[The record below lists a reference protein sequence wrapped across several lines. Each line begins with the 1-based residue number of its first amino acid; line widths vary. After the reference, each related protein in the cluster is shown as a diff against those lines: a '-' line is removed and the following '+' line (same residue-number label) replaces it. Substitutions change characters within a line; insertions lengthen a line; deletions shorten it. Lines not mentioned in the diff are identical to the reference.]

1 VLGGAFSG
9 AEERPRGVVDKVAV
23 DLVGDDDQVV
33 PRRDL
38 AQGSDGGGLGELAG
52 GVVGQGHDH
61 RADPPSGCPGG
72 GDGPGER
79 GGVADAAFARR
90 DGHEVGAGT
99 GERGLGGVANP
110 ARLGH
115 RDVGTDGEQQGEQ

>member
-1 VLGGAFSG
+1 M
-9 AEERPRGVVDKVAV
+9 
-23 DLVGDDDQVV
+23 

-38 AQGSDGGGLGELAG
+38 AQGSDGGGLGELPVGLSGRVTITEPIRLPAARAVVTARAG
-52 GVVGQGHDH
+52 AEGSQM
-61 RADPPSGCPGG
+61 PPSP
-72 GDGPGER
+72 
-79 GGVADAAFARR
+79 RR

-99 GERGLGGVANP
+99 GECGLGGVANP

>member
-1 VLGGAFSG
+1 
-9 AEERPRGVVDKVAV
+9 
-23 DLVGDDDQVV
+23 V

-38 AQGSDGGGLGELAG
+38 AQGSEVAGWASWPVGLSGRVTITEPIRLPAARA
-52 GVVGQGHDH
+52 VVTA
-61 RADPPSGCPGG
+61 RASA
-72 GDGPGER
+72 E
-79 GGVADAAFARR
+79 GVADAAFARR